1 MPVFIQFLCG
11 LLFGAGLIVSDLANP
26 PTLLGFFD
34 IAALATGGWDP
45 TLLFGLIGAVGVTFV
60 GYRIVFARHRPIY
73 AERFELPSATK
84 IDARLLTGAAL
95 FGLGWGIAG
104 LCPSPAVTVLGF
116 GGMKAITYATALLG
130 GMFLARTLATHLA
143 ARAV

>member
-1 MPVFIQFLCG
+1 MPVLVQFLCG

-34 IAALATGGWDP
+34 VAALATGGWDP
-45 TLLFGLIGAVGVTFV
+45 TLLFGLLGAVGVTYV
-60 GYRIVFARHRPIY
+60 GYRLVFGWARPIF
-73 AERFELPSATK
+73 AERFELPTATK
-84 IDARLLTGAAL
+84 LDARLLTGAAL

-116 GGMKAITYATALLG
+116 GTLKSLLYAGALFA
-130 GMFLARTLATHLA
+130 GMFAARTLA
-143 ARAV
+143 ARTAG